1 MAEADKTVF
10 LSYRR
15 DVSWAMAHLVRN
27 DLVAHGFDVFMDV
40 HGIDTGEFER
50 VIMRQ
55 IAARTHF
62 VLLLEPRSLDRV
74 GEPDDW
80 LRRELAYALL
90 EGRNVVPLLA
100 EGARI
105 PRAANLPA
113 DLARLTASNAV
124 SVPHEYFAEAMQ
136 KLRERFLR
144 APDPIQATT
153 DGSTSVS
160 GLFRSS
166 AVAGPTFSQR
176 RGVDAPLLVTLVW
189 TAVDRAVGYEVEQ
202 SSSVDFP
209 HGRMTSLSGTT
220 HHDVPRSELDRG
232 RFFRV
237 RALTRA
243 GPGRAAVQRRQG
255 PWSNIVVAR

>member
-80 LRRELAYALL
+80 LRRELALCPAGGAQRGAPSRG
-90 EGRNVVPLLA
+90 GRPDTA
-100 EGARI
+100 GCKPAGR
-105 PRAANLPA
+105 PRP
-113 DLARLTASNAV
+113 
-124 SVPHEYFAEAMQ
+124 PY
-136 KLRERFLR
+136 
-144 APDPIQATT
+144 
-153 DGSTSVS
+153 G
-160 GLFRSS
+160 
-166 AVAGPTFSQR
+166 
-176 RGVDAPLLVTLVW
+176 
-189 TAVDRAVGYEVEQ
+189 
-202 SSSVDFP
+202 
-209 HGRMTSLSGTT
+209 
-220 HHDVPRSELDRG
+220 
-232 RFFRV
+232 
-237 RALTRA
+237 
-243 GPGRAAVQRRQG
+243 VQRRLRA
-255 PWSNIVVAR
+255 ARVLRRGHAETA